1 MVKVYLV
8 IFSNDLT
15 TLKPL
20 IQFDED
26 RNVNVGLE
34 NHEITLE
41 QCQLKPVLVKKLLL
55 ENYYTKMLSL
65 LLPALIMMFIC
76 QLHCVTV
83 PKLESPVIIS
93 KKPSLTKIKETFLD
107 QNQRN
112 LPWPNSTHSN
122 VWKFHRYNKG

>member
-15 TLKPL
+15 ILKPL

-41 QCQLKPVLVKKLLL
+41 QCKLKPVLV
-55 ENYYTKMLSL
+55 
-65 LLPALIMMFIC
+65 
-76 QLHCVTV
+76 
-83 PKLESPVIIS
+83 
-93 KKPSLTKIKETFLD
+93 
-107 QNQRN
+107 
-112 LPWPNSTHSN
+112 
-122 VWKFHRYNKG
+122 